1 MKRALLILFWY
12 MFVSHQAAV
21 CKAQDNAAGLAQL
34 RAEPNASTFKMT
46 WPGACAD
53 GLIAPAGLIQRLP
66 PDGTWARFEQNDTY
80 VTIASVGKTMVA
92 QQPCRWI
99 EVILEMGGRDLI
111 WKLLIPEEHLK
122 GERSILEH
130 ALSVWHFK
138 GREKALNITGMSPG
152 DEFGDLTFILTG
164 PDQEVRSLG
173 PQVVETNLGR
183 LECAVWTGR
192 QLTTFDEIEVDA
204 TFRQW
209 VHEKAPF
216 GVLRSEIEY
225 AIKFD
230 GRVIQNKDSIALVEV
245 GTGADSRISTA
256 NRSIEELTSRP
267 FAPAAGWQWALP
279 PKNCNWVSLSTR
291 GLAMSIHRSDEEF
304 RFTFAHPSVPV
315 PGGAEY
321 RAVAFDRN
329 QRRYEFSGVSGGAS
343 GTVGLKIF
351 TLSHEILRHDQV
363 KYVGIE
369 KQNQET
375 SKTPPSLVAKSL
387 PNLVNVLFNSVP
399 ERADENALLICFFD
413 IAQRPSRYGITQ
425 LAKRVEELERRGV
438 TVVAI
443 QASKVDEN
451 ALNQWM
457 KKNNISFPVG
467 MVQGDEEKTRFTWGV
482 RSLPWLILSDRKHVV
497 RAEDFGVNELN
508 EIIKEAGNAKQ

>member
-21 CKAQDNAAGLAQL
+21 CKAQDNAAGLARL
-34 RAEPNASTFKMT
+34 RADPNASTFKMT
-46 WPGACAD
+46 WPGAGAD
-53 GLIAPAGLIQRLP
+53 GLMAPAGLIHRLP

-111 WKLLIPEEHLK
+111 WKLLIPEERLK
-122 GERSILEH
+122 GERNILEH
-130 ALSVWHFK
+130 ALSVWHCK

-152 DEFGDLTFILTG
+152 DEFGDLTFILAG

-173 PQVVETNLGR
+173 PQVVETKLGR

-192 QLTTFDEIEVDA
+192 QLTTFDEQEVDA

-230 GRVIQNKDSIALVEV
+230 GRVFQNKDSIALVEV

-256 NRSIEELTSRP
+256 NRSIEELTARP
-267 FAPAAGWQWALP
+267 FAPAAGWRWAMSPDRLG
-279 PKNCNWVSLSTR
+279 WVSMATR
-291 GLAMSIHRSDEEF
+291 GLSMAVDRKDQEF
-304 RFTFAHPSVPV
+304 RLTLAYPWTPK
-315 PGGAEY
+315 GAKY
-321 RAVAFDRN
+321 RPVAFDVSQHRF
-329 QRRYEFSGVSGGAS
+329 EFEIKHGGAS
-343 GTVGLKIF
+343 GTVGLTVFALAQNVLPTDKIK
-351 TLSHEILRHDQV
+351 R
-363 KYVGIE
+363 VGIE
-369 KQNQET
+369 KQRQEM
-375 SKTPPSLVAKSL
+375 SKKPPSLMDKSL
-387 PNLVNVLFNSVP
+387 PNLVNVLFNSVL
-399 ERADENALLICFFD
+399 ERADEKALLICFFD
-413 IAQRPSRYGITQ
+413 MAQRPSRYAITQ
-425 LAKRVEELERRGV
+425 LAERAEELERRGV

-482 RSLPWLILSDRKHVV
+482 RAQTWIVLTDQHHRV
-497 RAEDFGVNELN
+497 RSEGFSIDELD
-508 EIIKEAGNAKQ
+508 ERTTTLREK

>member
-12 MFVSHQAAV
+12 MFVSHQTAV
-21 CKAQDNAAGLAQL
+21 CKAQDNAAGLARL
-34 RAEPNASTFKMT
+34 RADPNASTFKMT
-46 WPGACAD
+46 WPGAGAD
-53 GLIAPAGLIQRLP
+53 GLMAPAGLIHRLP

-99 EVILEMGGRDLI
+99 EVILEMGGRV
-111 WKLLIPEEHLK
+111 WKLLIPEERLK
-122 GERSILEH
+122 GERNILEH
-130 ALSVWHFK
+130 ALSVWHCK

-173 PQVVETNLGR
+173 PQVVETKLGR
-183 LECAVWTGR
+183 LECTVWTGR
-192 QLTTFDEIEVDA
+192 QLTTFDEQEIDA

-230 GRVIQNKDSIALVEV
+230 GRVFQNKDSIALVEV

-256 NRSIEELTSRP
+256 NRSIEELTARP
-267 FAPAAGWQWALP
+267 FAPAAGWRWALP
-279 PKNCNWVSLSTR
+279 PKDCNWGSLATR

-329 QRRYEFSGVSGGAS
+329 QRRYEFSGVSGGGAS

-351 TLSHEILRHDQV
+351 TLSHEILPHDQV

-375 SKTPPSLVAKSL
+375 SKTPPSLVDKSL

-399 ERADENALLICFFD
+399 ARADEKAQACCRCGSPRQSVSYSKNRRRQRRERMAARHWAL
-413 IAQRPSRYGITQ
+413 AGSGHKNRPTTKSRPIFQLKIT
-425 LAKRVEELERRGV
+425 V
-438 TVVAI
+438 
-443 QASKVDEN
+443 S
-451 ALNQWM
+451 
-457 KKNNISFPVG
+457 
-467 MVQGDEEKTRFTWGV
+467 
-482 RSLPWLILSDRKHVV
+482 
-497 RAEDFGVNELN
+497 
-508 EIIKEAGNAKQ
+508 